1 MLQEEIFRRRKG
13 RWHVCGGLWRLL
25 PTVLILITALS
36 CTGCA
41 TGRKVRMEETGT
53 EVAMTATDTASSAIK
68 VIRLETVPMSRA
80 EVAIPVDSL
89 MKLPAE
95 AVYSER
101 SGQATATV
109 ERKGNVIYVSAT
121 CDSLARE
128 LEYYEEQ
135 YYRARDA
142 LERHEE
148 HAETD
153 KKEQYESIWNP
164 LVVFIMGLLGGV
176 LLTITFIINRKDG
189 EKGN

>member
-1 MLQEEIFRRRKG
+1 M
-13 RWHVCGGLWRLL
+13 
-25 PTVLILITALS
+25 
-36 CTGCA
+36 
-41 TGRKVRMEETGT
+41 
-53 EVAMTATDTASSAIK
+53 
-68 VIRLETVPMSRA
+68 IRLETVPMSRA

-148 HAETD
+148 YAETD
-153 KKEQYESIWNP
+153 QKGQDESIWNAP
-164 LVVFIMGLLGGV
+164 GVFIMGLLGGV

>member
-1 MLQEEIFRRRKG
+1 MLQEEIFRRRRG

-25 PTVLILITALS
+25 PGVLILITALS

-53 EVAMTATDTASSAIK
+53 EMAMTATDTASSVTK

-80 EVAIPVDSL
+80 EVAIPVESL

-148 HAETD
+148 HTETD
-153 KKEQYESIWNP
+153 QKEQYESIWNP
-164 LVVFIMGLLGGV
+164 LGVLIMGLLGGV
-176 LLTITFIINRKDG
+176 LLTITVIINRKDG

>member
-1 MLQEEIFRRRKG
+1 
-13 RWHVCGGLWRLL
+13 
-25 PTVLILITALS
+25 
-36 CTGCA
+36 
-41 TGRKVRMEETGT
+41 
-53 EVAMTATDTASSAIK
+53 
-68 VIRLETVPMSRA
+68 MSRA

-153 KKEQYESIWNP
+153 QKEQYECIWNP
-164 LVVFIMGLLGGV
+164 LGVFIMGLLGGV